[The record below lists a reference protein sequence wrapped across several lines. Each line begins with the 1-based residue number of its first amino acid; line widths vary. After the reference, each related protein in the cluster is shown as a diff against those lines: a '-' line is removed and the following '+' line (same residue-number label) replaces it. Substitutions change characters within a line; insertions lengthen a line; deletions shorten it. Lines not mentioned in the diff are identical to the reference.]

1 MVDPQNGWFIVKNT
15 IKMDD
20 LGVPLFQ
27 QTFIYIYNYLFGGW
41 PTPLKNMSSS
51 VGMILPNIWKNKNC
65 SKPPTSYS
73 NNNAIIIIIH

>member
-41 PTPLKNMSSS
+41 PTPEKYEFVSWDDSSQY
-51 VGMILPNIWKNKNC
+51 MEK
-65 SKPPTSYS
+65 
-73 NNNAIIIIIH
+73 